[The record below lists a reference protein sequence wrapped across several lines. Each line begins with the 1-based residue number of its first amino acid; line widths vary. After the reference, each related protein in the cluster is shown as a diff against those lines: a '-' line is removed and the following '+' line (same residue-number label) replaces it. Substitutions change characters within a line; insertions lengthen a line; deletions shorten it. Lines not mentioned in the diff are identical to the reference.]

1 MDPET
6 RLYLAK
12 FSIAEGHRQAQLER
26 AARPPRPVST
36 KPATRFQLSLARLP
50 APARRRLRSRPQSI
64 G

>member
-12 FSIAEGHRQAQLER
+12 LSIAEGHRQAQLER

-36 KPATRFQLSLARLP
+36 KPATRFQLSLARLLRQP
-50 APARRRLRSRPQSI
+50 AGA
-64 G
+64 